1 LARAPQ
7 RELFEVLAQRIAP
20 GSKLVRIWEL
30 AGGVSAQVT
39 AFEIERPDGR
49 TERLIVRRH
58 GARDLRRDPDIAAHE
73 FRLLKLLKSAG
84 VPAPTPR
91 YLDAEAE
98 VFSVPCL
105 VVDYVEGEREGAP
118 TDETEVVGRLGTVL
132 AEIHRVDYREVSF
145 LRKRV
150 DIGAEL
156 PARRPDEP
164 SEWRRIRDAL
174 DSALPLPRRNRSVLL
189 HGDFWPG
196 NTLWQD
202 GRLVAVID
210 WEDAA
215 IGDPL
220 ADVANARLEL
230 LWALGIDA
238 MEAFTRRYAAIATAV
253 DFKDLPYWDLWA
265 DLRLAGRTS
274 EWGLDATTEQAMR
287 AGHEAF
293 VAQALEQLSA
303 R

>member
-1 LARAPQ
+1 LAGAPQ
-7 RELFEVLAQRIAP
+7 RELFEALAQRIAP
-20 GSKLVRIWEL
+20 GSELGRTWEL
-30 AGGVSAQVT
+30 TGGVSAQVT
-39 AFEIERPDGR
+39 AFEIERADGR

-58 GARDLRRDPDIAAHE
+58 GARDLRRDPHIAEHE
-73 FRLLKLLKSAG
+73 FRLLELLRSAG
-84 VPAPTPR
+84 VAAPAPR
-91 YLDAEAE
+91 YLDARGE
-98 VFSVPCL
+98 VFSVPSL
-105 VVDYVEGEREGAP
+105 VVDYVEGEREPAP
-118 TDETEVVGRLGTVL
+118 ADETEFVGRLATVL
-132 AEIHRVDYREVSF
+132 AEIHRVDYREASF
-145 LRKRV
+145 LRERV
-150 DIGAEL
+150 DIGAEV
-156 PARRPDEP
+156 PERRPDEP
-164 SEWRRIRDAL
+164 AEAPRIREVIEV
-174 DSALPLPRRNRSVLL
+174 ALPLPRRNRSVLL

-196 NTLWQD
+196 NTLWKD

-238 MEAFTRRYAAIATAV
+238 MEVFTRRYASISRAV
-253 DFKDLPYWDLWA
+253 DFTDLPYWDLWA

-274 EWGLDATTEQAMR
+274 EWGLDTSTERAMR

-293 VAQALEQLSA
+293 VAQALEQLAS